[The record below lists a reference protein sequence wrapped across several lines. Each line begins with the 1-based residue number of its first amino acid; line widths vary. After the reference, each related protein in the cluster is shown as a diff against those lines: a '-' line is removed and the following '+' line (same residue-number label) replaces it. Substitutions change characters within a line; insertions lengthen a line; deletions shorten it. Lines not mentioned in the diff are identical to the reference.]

1 MKKILFILSVFLA
14 LGHSAFTQD
23 DDKIRDKMRE
33 YIQQRMK
40 LNRDEAERFT
50 PVFLRYFREW
60 RTTLRDNQ
68 GDRLILQQKIVELRL
83 RYRDEFRGIVGERRS
98 NEIYQ
103 HQEKFIKELRT
114 IRQERIET
122 RPVRRNRSLLQD

>member
-1 MKKILFILSVFLA
+1 VKKILLILSVFLA
-14 LGHSAFTQD
+14 LAFSAFAQE

-33 YIQQRMK
+33 YIQQRMR